1 LRKLWGERMAH
12 LGSRYA
18 PEEVETR
25 IKRFWEENKIY
36 EKVRSRKSDKIFFFL
51 DGPPY
56 PSSPTFHPGT
66 GWNKVIKDA
75 VLRYYR
81 LKGYYAM
88 DTPGYDTH
96 GLPIEYQIEKRLGI
110 SSKKEIVEKIG
121 IDRFIH
127 MCKEFVLNNVESL
140 SRGFKDLG
148 VMMDW
153 SNPYMTLNN
162 SYIEEA
168 WRLIKAAETKGLLD
182 IDIRVLHWCP
192 RCETVLADYE
202 VTQEYV
208 DLEDPSIYVK
218 LPVRGAKNE
227 YIVIWTTTP
236 WTLPANTFVMARSD
250 AIYAKVE
257 YMGEILIVAESTIG
271 RIAKEVGM
279 ENYKVITKIPGRELE
294 GLEYDHPLED
304 IIPLQKILK
313 SYHKIVLADE
323 YVSLDEGTG
332 FVHAAPGH
340 GPEDFEVARKKG
352 FPVYSPLDDSGRFT
366 EEAGKYKGKG
376 AREANQ
382 EIIEDLRARG
392 ALLSYSKITHRYPV
406 CWRCKTPLLLR
417 ATKQWIIRTSKLSSK
432 ALEEASKAKW
442 IPRWGLDRIK
452 PLLENMQ
459 DWVISRQRFWGIPLP
474 IWICKSC
481 GHRIVIGDLE
491 ELKAYGASEPPEDLH
506 RPWIDRVILRCP
518 KCGGAAER
526 VPDVADVWLDSGVA
540 FYASLGKG
548 GLERFKELG
557 PVDFVVEGHDQTRGW
572 FFSMLRSGVIVLDS
586 VPYKSVLVHGFV
598 LDEKGREMHKSLG
611 NYVEVSQVVNM
622 YGRDAFRLF
631 VLSNTTW
638 EDLKFSM
645 KKLDEVT
652 RDLNIVWNVLLFAKS
667 YMEIDGYR
675 YSEDDLEKLSDHL
688 RLEDRWILSRL
699 ASLVDGVT
707 RAMDEYRVHEAVN
720 MLRDFLIEDLS
731 RTYLKIVRRRVWEEK
746 NTPDKIAVYAT
757 LFKALKTWSIMASIA
772 VPHIS
777 ELIYQELVRSLYEGA
792 VESVNLERWPDPL
805 ELARFKDQEL
815 ERVFEKLREIFEALA
830 SARMNAGIKLR
841 RPVELCVIAS
851 SDKGFLEAVAKASN
865 VIKEMLNC
873 QQTIPMDLSEAV
885 GKIFVRRAKPVLSSI
900 GREFK
905 GLAREIISY
914 IEARSEDIARDLE
927 AGVIK
932 IPVQGG
938 EVTLT
943 RDHVEIV
950 EEPLQGYSV
959 VKRDWGY
966 AAISTRVSEELAL
979 AGLAREIIRRIQV
992 MRKELG
998 LSLTDVISVEIYA
1011 EEDVAR
1017 SIEKV
1022 KDHIARE
1029 TRSASITI
1037 KRSSGEVRG
1046 SLVRE
1051 WEIDGEVFV
1060 IGITPTSN
1068 TAQ

>member
-1 LRKLWGERMAH
+1 MRRHWGDDMAH
-12 LGSRYA
+12 LGSRYN
-18 PEEVETR
+18 PGEVEAR
-25 IKRFWEENKIY
+25 VRRFWEENKIY
-36 EKVRSRKSDKIFFFL
+36 EKVRSRGGDRVFFFL

-66 GWNKVIKDA
+66 AWNKVIKDA

-81 LKGYYAM
+81 LKGYSVI

-121 IDRFIH
+121 IDKFIQ
-127 MCKEFVLNNVESL
+127 MCKDFVINNIGSL
-140 SRGFKDLG
+140 SKGFEDLG
-148 VMMDW
+148 VMMNW

-168 WRLIKAAETKGLLD
+168 WKLVKAAESKGLLD

-218 LPVRGAKNE
+218 FPVRGAKNE

-257 YMGEILIVAESTIG
+257 YGGEILIVAENAVE
-271 RIAKEVGM
+271 RIAREAGM
-279 ENYKVITKIPGRELE
+279 EGYKIIARIQGRELE

-304 IIPLQKILK
+304 IVPLQRILK
-313 SYHKIVLADE
+313 NHHKIVLADR
-323 YVSLDEGTG
+323 YVGLDEGTG
-332 FVHAAPGH
+332 LVHAAPGH
-340 GPEDFEVARKKG
+340 GPEDFEVAREKG

-366 EEAGKYKGKG
+366 EEAGKYRGKG

-392 ALLSYSKITHRYPV
+392 ALLSHSKITHRYPV

-417 ATKQWIIRTSKLSSK
+417 ATRQWIIRTSRLSSK
-432 ALEEASKAKW
+432 ALEEASRVRW
-442 IPRWGLDRIK
+442 IPRWGLDRMR

-474 IWICKSC
+474 IWICRSC
-481 GHRIVIGDLE
+481 GYRVVIGSIEDLR
-491 ELKAYGASEPPEDLH
+491 AYGANKTPEDLH
-506 RPWIDRVILRCP
+506 RPWIDQVILRCP
-518 KCGGAAER
+518 RCGGVSER

-540 FYASLGKG
+540 FYASLGEN
-548 GLERFKELG
+548 GLERFKRLG
-557 PVDFVVEGHDQTRGW
+557 PVDFIVEGHDQTRGW
-572 FFSMLRSGVIVLDS
+572 FFSMLRSGVIVLGS
-586 VPYKSVLVHGFV
+586 VPYRSVLVHGFV

-611 NYVEVSQVVNM
+611 NYVEVSQIVNT
-622 YGRDAFRLF
+622 YGRDALRLF

-638 EDLKFSM
+638 EDLRFSM
-645 KKLDEVT
+645 KKLDEVM
-652 RDLNIVWNVLLFAKS
+652 RDLNIFWNVLLFAKS

-675 YSEDDLEKLSDHL
+675 YSEGDLERLSDHL

-699 ASLVDGVT
+699 ASLTDMVT

-720 MLRDFLIEDLS
+720 LLRNFLIEDLS
-731 RTYLKIVRRRVWEEK
+731 RTYLKIVRRRVWEEE
-746 NTPDKIAVYAT
+746 NTPDKMAVYAT
-757 LFKALKTWSIMASIA
+757 LFIVLRTWSIMASIA

-777 ELIYQELVRSLYEGA
+777 ELIHQELVRNLYGGA
-792 VESVNLERWPDPL
+792 AESVNLEKWPRAED
-805 ELARFKDQEL
+805 LARFRDKDL
-815 ERVFEKLREIFEALA
+815 EDMFEKLGEIFEALA

-841 RPVELCVIAS
+841 RPVELCVIVS
-851 SDKGFLEAVAKASN
+851 NDQRFLDTAARASN
-865 VIKEMLNC
+865 IIKEMLNC
-873 QQTIPMDLSEAV
+873 QDIVPMDLEEAV
-885 GKIFVRRAKPVLSSI
+885 GKIFVRKAKPILSSI
-900 GREFK
+900 GKEFK
-905 GLAREIISY
+905 GLAREIVSY
-914 IEARSEDIARDLE
+914 IEMRSEDIARSIG
-927 AGVIK
+927 AGSIK

-943 RDHVEIV
+943 RDHVEV
-950 EEPLQGYSV
+950 VDEPLEGYSLTR
-959 VKRDWGY
+959 RDWGY
-966 AAISTRVSEELAL
+966 AAISTKVSEELAL

-998 LSLTDVISVEIYA
+998 LSLVDTISVEIYA
-1011 EEDVAR
+1011 EEDAAR
-1017 SIEKV
+1017 SIDKV
-1022 KDHIARE
+1022 RDYIARE
-1029 TRSASITI
+1029 TRSASII
-1037 KRSSGEVRG
+1037 IRRNHDEVKG
-1046 SLVRE
+1046 ALVRE
-1051 WEIDGEVFV
+1051 WDIDGELFV
-1060 IGITPTSN
+1060 IGISLIPNSG
-1068 TAQ
+1068 